1 MSRNRSF
8 KSFVIVLL
16 LAALAAAQDVA
27 SFEKRTTVK
36 KLDNGLTVVICER
49 PEAPVFSFFTH
60 VDAGS
65 VQDPLGQTGL
75 AHMFEHMAFKGTDK
89 IGTKDYAAE
98 KVALEKVEQ
107 TYAAYIAERDK
118 PVGRDEKKLKD
129 LEKAWKDAVAE
140 ADKYVKPNEF
150 PQIVEINGGEDLNAN
165 TSDDETNYFYSFPEN
180 RLELWAYLESER
192 FLHPVMREF
201 YKERNVVIEER
212 RMRVDSNPIG
222 RLLEQFTTAAFQAH
236 EYHRPTIG
244 WMSDLNS
251 FSATDAKKFFDEYYI
266 PSNMVVTVVGDVK
279 ASETMPIIEK
289 YFGRIPSRPR
299 PDERTTTEP
308 PQNAERRVV
317 LQDMSQPL
325 YLEGYHR
332 PDYRSP
338 DDAVY
343 DAIADLMS
351 SGRTSRLYRALV
363 RDKKIAADSAGF
375 TGLPGN
381 KYPHLFAF
389 YAFPLPGHKPEEMA
403 DAIHV
408 EIEKL
413 KNEDI
418 SDEELKMI
426 KTRAKANLDPQP
438 GQQRRPGQQSGFIP
452 GALRRLARTVP
463 LRWTASTKSP
473 KRTFA
478 AWLIKLLFQ
487 PIVQWE
493 LSKPSPLLQQRTK
506 KEERNE
512 NSSPA
517 HSPFDSSCHQR
528 GSSAS
533 RCASDELAADS
544 DSASARVSSSG
555 AEAHRTAEWHGDL
568 SSGRPRTPGHRWHRT
583 HPRRLAVRAREQS
596 RNAGYLRRSLA
607 HRWNQGANR
616 GSTRRLP

>member
-1 MSRNRSF
+1 MSYRAL
-8 KSFVIVLL
+8 KSFAIVLS
-16 LAALAAAQDVA
+16 LAALATAQDIA

-36 KLDNGLTVVICER
+36 KLDNGLTVIICER

-89 IGTKDYAAE
+89 IGTTDYAAE
-98 KVALEKVEQ
+98 KVALERVEQ
-107 TYAAYIAERDK
+107 AYAAYITERDK
-118 PVGRDEKKLKD
+118 PVGRDGQKLKD
-129 LEKAWKDAVAE
+129 LEKSWKDAIAA

-150 PQIVEINGGEDLNAN
+150 PQIVESNGGEDMNAN

-212 RMRVDSNPIG
+212 RMRTDSNPIG

-236 EYHRPTIG
+236 PYHRPTIG
-244 WMSDLNS
+244 WMADLNS
-251 FSATDAKKFFDEYYI
+251 FSATDARQFFDKYYI

-279 ASETMPIIEK
+279 ASETMPIVQK
-289 YFGRIPSRPR
+289 YFGRIPSRPK

-317 LQDMSQPL
+317 LQEMSQPL

-332 PDYRSP
+332 PDYHSP

-351 SGRTSRLYRALV
+351 EGRTSRLYRALV
-363 RDKKIAADSAGF
+363 RDKKVASFSAGF

-389 YAFPLPGHKPEEMA
+389 YAFPLPGHKPDEMA
-403 DAIHV
+403 DAIHA

-413 KNEDI
+413 KKEDI

-426 KTRAKANLDPQP
+426 KTRAKANLIRSLGNNEGLANSLALYQARYDDWRELFRSVDRIDKVSKADI
-438 GQQRRPGQQSGFIP
+438 RRVANQTFVPTN
-452 GALRRLARTVP
+452 RTVGIIETK
-463 LRWTASTKSP
+463 TAAP
-473 KRTFA
+473 
-478 AWLIKLLFQ
+478 
-487 PIVQWE
+487 
-493 LSKPSPLLQQRTK
+493 
-506 KEERNE
+506 
-512 NSSPA
+512 
-517 HSPFDSSCHQR
+517 
-528 GSSAS
+528 
-533 RCASDELAADS
+533 AADQKG
-544 DSASARVSSSG
+544 G
-555 AEAHRTAEWHGDL
+555 A
-568 SSGRPRTPGHRWHRT
+568 
-583 HPRRLAVRAREQS
+583 Q
-596 RNAGYLRRSLA
+596 
-607 HRWNQGANR
+607 
-616 GSTRRLP
+616 